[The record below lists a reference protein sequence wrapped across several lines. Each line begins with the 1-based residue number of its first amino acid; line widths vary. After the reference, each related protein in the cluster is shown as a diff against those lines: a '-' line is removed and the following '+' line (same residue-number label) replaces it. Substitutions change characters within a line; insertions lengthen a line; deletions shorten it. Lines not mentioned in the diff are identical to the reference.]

1 MDETTYQ
8 AWWPLHLRAASGEA
22 LSAEEQAQYDEG
34 KRRLREAES
43 WESGLVQLRQTRA
56 EIAALEAQRERLQAE
71 REQWRERVRTLET
84 ALNENEK
91 RLIGAGR

>member
-1 MDETTYQ
+1 MDEQTYR

-34 KRRLREAES
+34 KCRLREEEN
-43 WESGLVQLRQTRA
+43 WESGLIQLQQTRN
-56 EIAALEAQRERLQAE
+56 EIAALETERERLQIE
-71 REQWRERVRTLET
+71 RRQWRERASILEA

-91 RLIGAGR
+91 RLIGAER